1 MFIIVEKA
9 YFAVSFPVVF
19 GTREI
24 GVPAGL
30 PPAFHKLVFIRKVLT
45 AVRPVSAGHKSEIC
59 AKRFLTGLF
68 CFEDGFY
75 ERNLFWG
82 AYQR

>member
-24 GVPAGL
+24 GVPASFASGV
-30 PPAFHKLVFIRKVLT
+30 PQAGIYPKSSYRRAARKC
-45 AVRPVSAGHKSEIC
+45 RP
-59 AKRFLTGLF
+59 
-68 CFEDGFY
+68 
-75 ERNLFWG
+75 
-82 AYQR
+82 